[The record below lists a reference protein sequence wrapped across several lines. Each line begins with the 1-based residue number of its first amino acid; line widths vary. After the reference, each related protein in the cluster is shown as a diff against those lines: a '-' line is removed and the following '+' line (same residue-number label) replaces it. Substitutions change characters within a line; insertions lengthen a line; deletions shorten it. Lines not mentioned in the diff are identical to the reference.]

1 MFSEQKKV
9 DLRFYSTKLVGNR
22 VTLSFCK
29 KSIFN
34 SKILS
39 HGKVG
44 HSVSLISWRHFTNM
58 TILVPARFGYPV
70 NGGLLMY
77 QSTGSHEIHP
87 LNCLSVTVHCSVIF
101 WLM

>member
-70 NGGLLMY
+70 NGD
-77 QSTGSHEIHP
+77 
-87 LNCLSVTVHCSVIF
+87 C
-101 WLM
+101 